1 MSNDGQA
8 MKGSLSFYNQN
19 GTLTGSIAAGETMF
33 YVGADRNYIDELPY
47 NSLASL
53 RCVLYLECSTAVSLQ
68 MERTVNLLSATF
80 DKGAHF
86 VLGTTDTVFTNNS
99 DLNEID
105 VPDGEYNCIYGN
117 IYKPYHECG
126 KSKWQKL
133 YKLYFRYDG

>member
-1 MSNDGQA
+1 
-8 MKGSLSFYNQN
+8 
-19 GTLTGSIAAGETMF
+19 MF
-33 YVGADRNYIDELPY
+33 YVGADRHYIDELPY

-53 RCVLYLECSTAVSLQ
+53 RCALYLECSTAVSLQ

-105 VPDGEYNCIYGN
+105 VPDGEYTVYTVIFTNYTTSVVRANGRSYISYTSVMTAETHYCVRGKGGVKIVYG
-117 IYKPYHECG
+117 PFV
-126 KSKWQKL
+126 
-133 YKLYFRYDG
+133 FR